1 MDATVIKDAQ
11 CDMFCRCIMAQK
23 KIDIL
28 NKSWMIMRKALFF
41 VLANFNNTERFC
53 DAFWMKGIYKSFVV
67 FLLIT
72 F

>member
-11 CDMFCRCIMAQK
+11 CHIFCRCIMAPK

-41 VLANFNNTERFC
+41 VFANFNNTERFC
-53 DAFWMKGIYKSFVV
+53 DAFWIKGICKSFAA
-67 FLLIT
+67 FLSIT